1 MWIIEEEDLN
11 RARASLRPLNEVAR
25 DQVHAHRVVTSV
37 VSVDNDNHIL
47 TIKVLFH
54 IYHVKF
60 DANHTHIYDRI
71 INELMYTMVLART
84 ILVEER
90 AAFIEHY
97 ERFKW
102 SQRKLAPSAKSIIH
116 NSNGSRIMAKTVWVD
131 VLLTHIGDNYRE
143 EIGKTKTQLP
153 KKLKTGTILQKTSTI
168 ITGHIF
174 HDLTT
179 R

>member
-1 MWIIEEEDLN
+1 MWIVEEEDIA
-11 RARASLRPLNEVAR
+11 RVRASLRALNEVAR
-25 DQVHAHRVVTSV
+25 DQVHTHRVVTSV
-37 VSVDNDNHIL
+37 VSIDNDNHIL
-47 TIKVLFH
+47 TMKILFH
-54 IYHVKF
+54 IYHLKF
-60 DANHTHIYDRI
+60 DAKHTHIYDRI
-71 INELMYTMVLART
+71 ISELMYTMVLART

-90 AAFIEHY
+90 AAFIDHY

-102 SQRKLAPSAKSIIH
+102 SQRKMAPSARSIIH

-131 VLLTHIGDNYRE
+131 VLLNLIGDKYRE
-143 EIGKTKTQLP
+143 EIGKTKAKLP
-153 KKLKTGTILQKTSTI
+153 KKLKQGTILQKTSTI